1 MVRCGLR
8 YSVPGRR
15 HRESCKG
22 GDYIMQKS
30 EATKGLGFLRLY
42 SYMLFD
48 GHLRTHAKESTCTS
62 SLLLC
67 KVQQKQ

>member
-1 MVRCGLR
+1 
-8 YSVPGRR
+8 
-15 HRESCKG
+15 
-22 GDYIMQKS
+22 MQKS

-62 SLLLC
+62 NLLLC